1 MSFKDLNVTPELAAY
16 MRRVS
21 LREPEVLKRLR
32 DETSTLSNAGMQ
44 IPPEQG
50 QFMGLLV
57 RLINARKTLEVGV
70 FTGYSSTSVAL
81 ALPPDGK
88 VIACDVSKEF
98 TSIAR
103 RYWDLSGVAGK
114 IELRLGPAI
123 ESLNELL
130 AAGHEGTFDFAFID
144 ADKVNYDPYYE
155 RALRLVRTGGLIGI
169 DNTLWHSKVIDP
181 SIQDPDTQAVR
192 SLNEKLLKDNRV
204 FLSLVPMG
212 DGITLCQKL

>member
-32 DETSTLSNAGMQ
+32 DETSALSNAGMQ

-50 QFMGLLV
+50 QFMGMLV
-57 RLINARKTLEVGV
+57 RLINATKTLEVGV

-81 ALPPDGK
+81 ALPPNGK
-88 VIACDVSKEF
+88 IIACDVSKEF
-98 TSIAR
+98 TNMAR
-103 RYWDLSGVAGK
+103 RYWDLAGVADK
-114 IELRLGPAI
+114 IELRLGPAVD
-123 ESLNELL
+123 SLDELL
-130 AAGHEGTFDFAFID
+130 ATGHEGTFDFAFID

-181 SIQDPDTQAVR
+181 SVQDADTQAVR
-192 SLNEKLLKDNRV
+192 SLNEKLLTDNRI

-212 DGITLCQKL
+212 DGLTLCQKI